1 VIPAL
6 FRSNALKVLG
16 HSLRANL
23 GLGLALATLLG
34 MSAWSWGRLVEI
46 QVDFGREVYFA
57 WQLAEGKRL
66 YADLVYYYGPLSPYF
81 NALLF
86 KLFGASLRTLMV
98 GNLMIAGLITI
109 VLYMLLRGLAS
120 AFAATVASLAFV
132 IVFTCASYAPP
143 NSFNYLCPYCHSAT
157 HGVLIGLL
165 SLLLAGR
172 VNRSPTCA
180 NSFLCGGAVGLTFLT
195 KPELFVAAV
204 AAVLVGLGL
213 TGWQH
218 RLSRWRVLA
227 ILTAWSAGLTLV
239 VLAAFIA
246 LRVGMPSETALL
258 GVLGSWPYMGN
269 QKDVLFYQRV
279 MGTDQIR
286 ANLILM
292 LRALTCYGALLLPL
306 ALYAPARKNRAVL
319 LSLGAGSLAAAV
331 ICNWSE
337 PPNLFIVLRPLPVL
351 LLALACGLGCML
363 IRSRDV
369 AEAQTLT
376 GKLMLTLFA
385 GLLLGRIALKTSVL
399 NYGFVLAV
407 PGTLI
412 LVVLLLDWLPAWFGA
427 PDRRPVHTGAVLS
440 ATSLGVILSLSLFNS
455 AYRESRYPIGDGPD
469 RFLGDDRSK
478 YVAPLLKE
486 LRDRVRPGE
495 TLCVLPEG
503 ILLNY
508 LARIETSVPYDCF
521 IPPALQMFDE
531 RKILASFRARPP
543 DYVLIFHRDTAEFGP
558 RSFGRDY
565 GLEISSWVM
574 DRYTS
579 VAQYGR
585 DPLSEDGEGFLLLA
599 RRSSQEG
606 NGVASSVMGRVERS
620 VPYPSSRSKK

>member
-1 VIPAL
+1 VISAL
-6 FRSNALKVLG
+6 FRSNVLKVLAHG
-16 HSLRANL
+16 LRANF
-23 GLGLALATLLG
+23 GLGLALATLLA

-46 QVDFGREVYFA
+46 QVDFGREIYFA

-86 KLFGASLRTLMV
+86 NLFGASLRTLMV

-120 AFAATVASLAFV
+120 AFAATVACLAFV

-143 NSFNYLCPYCHSAT
+143 NSFNYLYPYCHSAT

-195 KPELFVAAV
+195 KPELFVAAA

-227 ILTAWSAGLTLV
+227 ILTAWSAGSTLV
-239 VLAAFIA
+239 VLTAFIA
-246 LRVGMPSETALL
+246 LRVGMPTETALL

-306 ALYAPARKNRAVL
+306 ALYVPARKNRVVL

-337 PPNLFIVLRPLPVL
+337 PPNLFVVLRPLPVL
-351 LLALACGLGCML
+351 LLALAFGLGCML

-385 GLLLGRIALKTSVL
+385 GLLLGRIALKASVL

-407 PGTLI
+407 PGTVI

-427 PDRRPVHTGAVLS
+427 PDRRLVHTGAVLS
-440 ATSLGVILSLSLFNS
+440 VMTLGVILSLSLFNS
-455 AYRESRYPIGDGPD
+455 AYQKSRYPIGDGPD
-469 RFLGDDRSK
+469 QFLGDDRSA

-508 LARIETSVPYDCF
+508 LARIESSVPYDCF

-531 RKILASFRARPP
+531 RKILDSFRAHPP
-543 DYVLIFHRDTAEFGP
+543 DYVLLFQRNTAEYGP

-565 GLEISSWVM
+565 GCGIYSWM
-574 DRYTS
+574 IDRYVP

-585 DPLSEDGEGFLLLA
+585 EPSSYDGEGLILLG
-599 RRSSQEG
+599 RRSVQARAPISG
-606 NGVASSVMGRVERS
+606 SWCKR
-620 VPYPSSRSKK
+620 P